1 MSKNQDNK
9 SAQQQELQL
18 AALYQQQANEK
29 PSPEIDQK
37 ILNQA
42 LLQLKA
48 TKELSSASTSY
59 IPYSIAA
66 SVALIGILVLNYP
79 QYYQFG
85 QPEPALELSEMQP
98 QSVSAQLSRKKAA
111 PQALQRMAA
120 SDMAQPSAMPLT
132 AELSTSPSLAP
143 PQSPPQTKLSA
154 PPQINYQPI
163 EQLLLANKKP
173 QAIAQLKQIQRQSP
187 KIILPTKYQVL
198 LSEDPNSQ

>member
-132 AELSTSPSLAP
+132 AELSTSP
-143 PQSPPQTKLSA
+143 PQTKLSA

-173 QAIAQLKQIQRQSP
+173 QAIEQLKQIQRQYP

>member
-1 MSKNQDNK
+1 MSNNPDNQSTRK
-9 SAQQQELQL
+9 QEQQL

-29 PSPEIDQK
+29 PSSEIDQK

-42 LLQLKA
+42 LAQLKA
-48 TKELSSASTSY
+48 TKELSSASTKY

-111 PQALQRMAA
+111 PQALQRMATA
-120 SDMAQPSAMPLT
+120 DMAPSAVPL
-132 AELSTSPSLAP
+132 AEEL
-143 PQSPPQTKLSA
+143 SPPQTKISDQ
-154 PPQINYQPI
+154 PKINYQAI
-163 EQLLLANKKP
+163 EQLLLADKKP
-173 QAIAQLKQIQRQSP
+173 QAIEQLKQIRQQYP
-187 KIILPTKYQVL
+187 KIILPARYQAL
-198 LSEDPNSQ
+198 LAEDPSNQ